1 MKGGCDSFL
10 VIVSTVTCQSLGAVG
25 LEGVDCFYAVSNLD
39 GGFAIHDEDFGFGD
53 LAPSVL

>member
-1 MKGGCDSFL
+1 M

-25 LEGVDCFYAVSNLD
+25 LEGVNCFYAVSSLD
-39 GGFAIHDEDFGFGD
+39 GGFAVHDEDFGFGD